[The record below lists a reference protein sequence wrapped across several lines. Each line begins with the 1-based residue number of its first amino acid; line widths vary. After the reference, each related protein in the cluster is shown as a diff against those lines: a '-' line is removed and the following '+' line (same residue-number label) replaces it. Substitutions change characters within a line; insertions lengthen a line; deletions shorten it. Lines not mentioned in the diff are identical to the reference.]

1 MRFAFL
7 SQSWP
12 EYDGSVIYGSSVQV
26 YYVAKE
32 LAMRGH
38 QILVILSS
46 DRNESCL
53 SEGNITVLSIP
64 AVGGPPFL
72 IKTAWLKKVQYALK
86 QFKPDVIYQRG
97 KLLETIAAATCAM
110 ETKACFLWLS
120 NSDKSPERW
129 KWVKKR
135 WARRREILRLL
146 PRLADALY
154 SDLIIEKALCNANVF
169 VAQNRYQ
176 QKTLKKNYGFHAEII
191 GSGHPIPPFKGK
203 NTLTP
208 KVLWLANLTPVK
220 RPWLFADMA
229 EEFRDTNAEF
239 LMAGMPFQSKTLE
252 RILLLSKKS
261 KSFHY
266 LGGVSLTEGNAL
278 MKKADIFIITSE
290 YEGLPNTFI
299 QACIHGVPTII
310 LVKDPNSGIRTYN
323 AGVVVETFN
332 EMKDKLS
339 LLLQDAELRKKEG
352 LRAYE
357 LAKSEFDIKII
368 VDRLIEVIQ
377 SC

>member
-1 MRFAFL
+1 MRIAFL

-12 EYDGSVIYGSSVQV
+12 ENDGSVLSGSSVQV

-32 LAMRGH
+32 LAVRGH

-46 DRNESCL
+46 ESNERYFSQ
-53 SEGNITVLSIP
+53 GNITVSAIP
-64 AVGGPPFL
+64 AIDGSPFL
-72 IKTAWLKKVQYALK
+72 IKSAWLKKVLYALK
-86 QFKPDVIYQRG
+86 QFNPDVIYQRG
-97 KLLETIAAATCAM
+97 KLPETIAATNYAK

-120 NSDKSPERW
+120 NSDKSPEKW

-135 WARRREILRLL
+135 WARRREVLRFL

-154 SDLIIEKALCNANVF
+154 TDFIIERALCNANVF
-169 VAQNRYQ
+169 VAQNKYQ
-176 QKTLKKNYGFHAEII
+176 QKSLEKNYGFHAEII
-191 GSGHPIPPFKGK
+191 ESGHPIPPFKEK
-203 NTLTP
+203 DALIP
-208 KVLWLANLTPVK
+208 KVLWLANLTLVK
-220 RPWLFADMA
+220 RPWLFVDIA
-229 EEFRDTNAEF
+229 EEFRDANAEF
-239 LMAGMPFQSKTLE
+239 LMAGKPIQSKTLE
-252 RILLLSKKS
+252 RILLLSKTS
-261 KSFHY
+261 KNFRY

-299 QACIHGVPTII
+299 QACIHGVPTIS
-310 LVKDPNSGIRTYN
+310 LVKDPNSGIRTYD
-323 AGVVVETFN
+323 AGVVETFN
-332 EMKDKLS
+332 EMKDQLS

-357 LAKSEFDIKII
+357 LAKSEFDIKKI

-377 SC
+377 TH